1 MCGVARIVVVPVLTA
16 TRARSSEP
24 SIVRGPSSRPGRMWE
39 CRSITRGYDRA
50 PGRRHRHTEAT
61 LFSSI
66 VVGTDGSETAGK
78 AVQQATE
85 LAKQVGASIN
95 LVSAYEPVANRRLRE
110 ESRDV
115 PKDLEWMVNP
125 REDVEATLK
134 EAAEQVEEAGV
145 NVDRFAR
152 EGDAADAIL
161 DVAEE
166 THADLIIV
174 GNKGMTGTKRFL
186 LGSVPNKVSHHAPC
200 SVLIIR
206 TT

>member
-1 MCGVARIVVVPVLTA
+1 M
-16 TRARSSEP
+16 
-24 SIVRGPSSRPGRMWE
+24 
-39 CRSITRGYDRA
+39 
-50 PGRRHRHTEAT
+50 
-61 LFSSI
+61 FSSI

-78 AVQQATE
+78 AVLQATE
-85 LAKQVGASIN
+85 LARQVGASVS
-95 LVSAYEPVANRRLRE
+95 LVSAYEPVSGNRLRE
-110 ESRDV
+110 EKREV

-125 REDVEATLK
+125 REDVEATLN
-134 EAAEQVEEAGV
+134 EAAESVERAGV
-145 NVDRFAR
+145 KVDTFAR
-152 EGDAADAIL
+152 EGDPADAIL

-166 THADLIIV
+166 TKADLIVV